1 MSSYTIYKQA
11 LAELMKDEGC
21 ELKSYQDTG
30 GVWTIGYG
38 HTKNVTSG
46 MVITQYQALDFLNS
60 DMTDCANWVNNLHLD
75 INQNQFTALCDL
87 AYNCGSG
94 NMVKWGL
101 ITMVRLNPNNP
112 KIADV
117 INSNGIHDRKGNLLT
132 DLVKRRAKDVKI
144 YFS

>member
-1 MSSYTIYKQA
+1 MSNYTLSKQA
-11 LAELMKDEGC
+11 LQELMKDEGC
-21 ELKSYQDTG
+21 VLKAYQDPG
-30 GVWTIGYG
+30 GVWSIGYG
-38 HTKNVTSG
+38 HTKNVTEG
-46 MVITQYQALDFLNS
+46 MVITQDQALDFLYS
-60 DMTDCANWVNNLHLD
+60 DMADCANWINNLHLD

-87 AYNCGSG
+87 AYNCGPG

-117 INSNGIHDRKGNLLT
+117 ISLNGIHDKNGNLLT
-132 DLVKRRAKDVKI
+132 DLVKRRAKDIKI